1 MLANDEC
8 LHLPSTLWEGLTGR
22 LPLASRFYY
31 VSNSILTEVSCGWVS
46 QGSMRQDFILC
57 YFSLTGK

>member
-8 LHLPSTLWEGLTGR
+8 LHLPSTVWEGLTGR

-31 VSNSILTEVSCGWVS
+31 VSNSTLTEVSCGWLS
-46 QGSMRQDFILC
+46 
-57 YFSLTGK
+57 